1 MARHGYD
8 DDDFD
13 IVDADEWNQYDS
25 YAMRRA
31 PQQTQIHMT
40 QQMTTKVAPA
50 YDGRTSFFA
59 FEDAIDDWCD
69 ITELEPE
76 KRGPALRNRL
86 EGDAQQYK
94 RLLDREM
101 LRDPQE
107 GVNYFKR
114 FLRPHF
120 IKGAQNVFLYRFMQ
134 FMKYNRGTMD
144 LQKWMTRFQLTGN
157 RLIESWVDLLPEET
171 LTSPEAI
178 LFVAQKRQEHDRD
191 QQERAEV
198 AAASGAAPHVVVP
211 WSDELAL
218 VAFRQYQENRRQV
231 QRQAF
236 PLGENL
242 LALIFVS
249 LADLSQDQRNTLT
262 SIMTHRGRT
271 LDQYNIQELRDLF
284 LEMFCTTKTAV
295 DNPMMQPSGMA
306 QRRSFLVLDEGDL
319 EGTDGYWAEDDEDGA
334 EGFLDAL
341 EDVFWVYDDADYTWY
356 QRRFQGKHIRR
367 GKGKGK
373 RKGKGKGRG
382 GRRFFRSR
390 KGKGRGKGRRKGR
403 AHMVSEEGYEED
415 WQEEEWNEN
424 YDGYWADDQTWN
436 EGYWAY
442 DDLYYMDE
450 YGYFQRKG
458 KGKGKGKARKA
469 RMMMA
474 KEESQEMEKASRTM
488 FNLNPRQVLP
498 YRINKLNK
506 LIILLLH
513 QVLVMVSFHL
523 EELNHYV
530 LMLERQPAR
539 VDVLTSTYE
548 QQEVQRRTRRGGKNQ
563 RDATAH
569 QNRREMKRFPVLVG
583 EVDALRQGVQ
593 RRPARVP
600 RQVGLQEGEAS

>member
-8 DDDFD
+8 EDDFD
-13 IVDADEWNQYDS
+13 IVDVDGWNQYDS

-76 KRGPALRNRL
+76 KRGPAWTNRL
-86 EGDAQQYK
+86 EGDALQYK
-94 RLLDREM
+94 RLLDRDM
-101 LRDPQE
+101 LRDPNE

-134 FMKYNRGTMD
+134 FMKFNRGTMD

-157 RLIESWVDLLPEET
+157 RLIESWMDLLPEAT
-171 LTSPEAI
+171 VTSPEAI
-178 LFVAQKRQEHDRD
+178 LFVQQKRQEHERD
-191 QQERAEV
+191 QQERAE
-198 AAASGAAPHVVVP
+198 AAAALGAAPHVVVP

-218 VAFRQYQENRRQV
+218 VAFRQYQENRRQI

-249 LADLSQDQRNTLT
+249 LADLTQDQRNTLT

-284 LEMFCTTKTAV
+284 LEMFCTTKTGV

-306 QRRSFLVLDEGDL
+306 QRRSFLVLEEGEL
-319 EGTDGYWAEDDEDGA
+319 EGTDDYWTEDEEDGA

-356 QRRFQGKHIRR
+356 QRRFQGRQTRR

-390 KGKGRGKGRRKGR
+390 KGKGRGKGRRKGL
-403 AHMVSEEGYEED
+403 AHMVREEGYEED

-424 YDGYWADDQTWN
+424 YEGYWADDQNWN

-450 YGYFQRKG
+450 YGYFQKKG
-458 KGKGKGKARKA
+458 KGKGKGKKGKKGKDDDGKGGKPGDGKGKSNYVQPQTTSTPAIQNQQQQQA
-469 RMMMA
+469 HY
-474 KEESQEMEKASRTM
+474 SSTASSSGHGFFAFAET
-488 FNLNPRQVLP
+488 
-498 YRINKLNK
+498 
-506 LIILLLH
+506 
-513 QVLVMVSFHL
+513 
-523 EELNHYV
+523 E
-530 LMLERQPAR
+530 PAR
-539 VDVLTSTYE
+539 VDVLASTYAE
-548 QQEVQRRTRRGGKNQ
+548 QEVHRRTRRGGQNQ
-563 RDATAH
+563 RDATAQ
-569 QNRREMKRFPVLVG
+569 QNRKELKTFPVLVG
-583 EVDALRQGVQ
+583 DLDALRQGVQ

-600 RQVGLQEGEAS
+600 RQVGLQEGEASWKP

>member
-13 IVDADEWNQYDS
+13 IVDANEWNQYDS

-76 KRGPALRNRL
+76 KCGPALRNRL

-134 FMKYNRGTMD
+134 FMKFNRGTMD

-157 RLIESWVDLLPEET
+157 RLIESWMDLLPEAT
-171 LTSPEAI
+171 VTSPEAI
-178 LFVAQKRQEHDRD
+178 LFVTQKRQEHDRD
-191 QQERAEV
+191 QQERADV
-198 AAASGAAPHVVVP
+198 AAASGAAPHVPVP

-218 VAFRQYQENRRQV
+218 VAFRQYNEQRRQV

-295 DNPMMQPSGMA
+295 DNPLMQPSGMA
-306 QRRSFLVLDEGDL
+306 QRRSFLVLDEGEL
-319 EGTDGYWAEDDEDGA
+319 EGTDGYWAEDEEDGA

-341 EDVFWVYDDADYTWY
+341 EDVFWVYDDANFTWY
-356 QRRFQGKHIRR
+356 QRRFQGKYIRR

-424 YDGYWADDQTWN
+424 YVTAIGPMIKPGMKAIGPMMIHTTWMS
-436 EGYWAY
+436 
-442 DDLYYMDE
+442 MDTS
-450 YGYFQRKG
+450 RG
-458 KGKGKGKARKA
+458 KEKEKEKERKA

-474 KEESQEMEKASRTM
+474 KEESQEMEKASRTT
-488 FNLNPRQVLP
+488 FNLRPHQFLP

-513 QVLVMVSFHL
+513 QVLVMVSLHL
-523 EELNHYV
+523 EELTHYV
-530 LMLERQPAR
+530 LMLQRQSQH
-539 VDVLTSTYE
+539 VL
-548 QQEVQRRTRRGGKNQ
+548 
-563 RDATAH
+563 
-569 QNRREMKRFPVLVG
+569 MF
-583 EVDALRQGVQ
+583 
-593 RRPARVP
+593 
-600 RQVGLQEGEAS
+600 